1 MNTNTDSAV
10 IFQAIIAPTSKE
22 KNEIIADLE
31 IVFKNAKDFMPV
43 AALFEKQ
50 HNKLIK
56 SIGEIKIFLIANDV
70 EARISVELHSEY
82 EQDTIFEDHARTFR
96 DFFLKNIEGVRKV
109 FDISNQIVN
118 ENKTPTLEVTNLKS
132 EDLNHVERRDESTV
146 SINNVFSAKLADFLN
161 KQIDQKIDIEVDGAT
176 IELPKPAQKI
186 LSEKISDKQTI
197 HNFKIRIMSVNSDD
211 AFFRFKKIGDK
222 KQYKGR
228 YDDIETRKK
237 LLLYQYN
244 DEVLNTQFHATLK
257 TGLLSHELTDFELI
271 SIIEE

>member
-96 DFFLKNIEGVRKV
+96 DFF
-109 FDISNQIVN
+109 
-118 ENKTPTLEVTNLKS
+118 
-132 EDLNHVERRDESTV
+132 
-146 SINNVFSAKLADFLN
+146 
-161 KQIDQKIDIEVDGAT
+161 
-176 IELPKPAQKI
+176 
-186 LSEKISDKQTI
+186 
-197 HNFKIRIMSVNSDD
+197 
-211 AFFRFKKIGDK
+211 
-222 KQYKGR
+222 
-228 YDDIETRKK
+228 
-237 LLLYQYN
+237 
-244 DEVLNTQFHATLK
+244 
-257 TGLLSHELTDFELI
+257 
-271 SIIEE
+271 

>member
-222 KQYKGR
+222 KLYKGR